1 MAVSMAAHA
10 LATCRGGHITLFF
23 SLFSLPDLCGRSTRT
38 TLFNIS
44 PFQLGLD
51 SNQPLLPVL
60 CGPQVGSSWV
70 ADRFLQSV
78 GWRES
83 LPWNL
88 ALSRQRGWVGA
99 QRLGGADQQGS
110 RLRGVL
116 LLARQSMSR
125 TGPLRTVCSR
135 GGVVDELGN
144 VGLRWSGG
152 SRRVAQGALAH
163 R

>member
-1 MAVSMAAHA
+1 M
-10 LATCRGGHITLFF
+10 TCRGGHITFFF
-23 SLFSLPDLCGRSTRT
+23 SLFSLLDLLSTILQLLCGRSTCT

-44 PFQLGLD
+44 PFQMGLD
-51 SNQPLLPVL
+51 SNQPSLPVL

-99 QRLGGADQQGS
+99 QRLGGADEQGS

-116 LLARQSMSR
+116 LWARQSMSR
-125 TGPLRTVCSR
+125 TGPLRTVCGR

-144 VGLRWSGG
+144 VGLRWGGG
-152 SRRVAQGALAH
+152 SRRVAQGALA
-163 R
+163 RS

>member
-1 MAVSMAAHA
+1 MATS
-10 LATCRGGHITLFF
+10 LFS
-23 SLFSLPDLCGRSTRT
+23 SLFSLLDLLSTILQLLCGRSTCT
-38 TLFNIS
+38 TQFNIS

-51 SNQPLLPVL
+51 PNQPLLPVL

-78 GWRES
+78 AWRES

-88 ALSRQRGWVGA
+88 ALSRQRGRVGA
-99 QRLGGADQQGS
+99 QRLGGADEQGS

-116 LLARQSMSR
+116 LLARQSVSR
-125 TGPLRTVCSR
+125 TGPLGTVCSR

-144 VGLRWSGG
+144 VGLRGSGG
-152 SRRVAQGALAH
+152 GRRVAQGALAH
-163 R
+163 S